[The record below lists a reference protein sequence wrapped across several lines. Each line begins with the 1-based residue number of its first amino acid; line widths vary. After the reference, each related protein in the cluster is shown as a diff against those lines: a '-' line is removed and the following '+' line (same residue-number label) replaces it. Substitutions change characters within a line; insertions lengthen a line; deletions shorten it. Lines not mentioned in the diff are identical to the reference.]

1 MNKRRRGVNVQGYS
15 IRTTSDV
22 AAAAAVMMFVS
33 KNSAKTGTAPP
44 DPCTAAI
51 AEHRHQMTTWCR

>member
-1 MNKRRRGVNVQGYS
+1 VQGYS

-33 KNSAKTGTAPP
+33 KNSAKTGTAPS